1 MSSAEPPPAAPSEP
15 PLSDPPAPPAAPEPR
30 RSRWPIVLL
39 SAVVVVLVIVIA
51 GMLIRLPYRV
61 FSPGSA
67 TPVGTVVKISGAR
80 TYPLRGPVLFLTVS
94 VSNGRPNLWRYLQ
107 AELDSDSKIVGEK
120 EYLGGRSPTKVRRA
134 NVAAMDE
141 SQLVAKMVALQELG
155 YHVTATGAGAE
166 VEGVVSHSPADGKLH
181 LGDVVTEVDG
191 TPIRLA
197 DQLGAVVRA
206 KPVGTTFALTVTRGG
221 ETRSVPI
228 TTAAAPSG
236 ALEGKPFIGIETAT
250 KDLKVEFPVDITID
264 PGDVSG
270 PSAGLAFTLTIIDEM
285 TPGSLTGGQK
295 VAVTGTIA
303 PDGSVG
309 EVGGV
314 PQKTAAAI
322 DAGARLFLVPH
333 AEVAQARKR
342 AGSDLQVV
350 GVDSIDDA
358 LRVLRAHGGAPVPS
372 TQPVAPAA

>member
-1 MSSAEPPPAAPSEP
+1 MSSLEPPPAAPPGPS
-15 PLSDPPAPPAAPEPR
+15 APSAAPEPR
-30 RSRWPIVLL
+30 RARWPIVLL
-39 SAVVVVLVIVIA
+39 VAVVVVLVIVIA
-51 GMLIRLPYRV
+51 GTLIRLPYRV

-67 TPVGTVVKISGAR
+67 TPVGSVVKISGAP

-94 VSNGRPNLWRYLQ
+94 VSNGRPNLWRLLQ
-107 AELDSDSKIVGEK
+107 AELDSDSKIIGEK
-120 EYLGGRSPTKVRRA
+120 EYLGGQSPSTVRRA

-141 SQLVAKMVALQELG
+141 SQLVAKMVALEELG
-155 YHVTATGAGAE
+155 YHVTASGAGAE
-166 VEGVVSHSPADGKLH
+166 VQGVLSDSPAHGKLEP
-181 LGDVVTEVDG
+181 GDVVTEVDG
-191 TPIRLA
+191 TPVRLA
-197 DQLGAVVRA
+197 DQLGAIVRA
-206 KPVGTTFALTVTRGG
+206 QPVGTTFDFTVTREG

-228 TTAAAPSG
+228 TSAAAPSG
-236 ALEGKPFIGIETAT
+236 TLRGKPFIGIETAT
-250 KDLKVEFPVDITID
+250 KDLKVQFPVDVTID

-322 DAGARLFLVPH
+322 DAGARLFLVPR

-350 GVDSIDDA
+350 GVDSLDDA
-358 LRVLRAHGGAPVPS
+358 LRVLRAHGGAPVQPQ
-372 TQPVAPAA
+372 QPVAPAA